1 MTTLSFPKVRL
12 GQKTTSKKKNI
23 KGEHAA
29 SVIESYNLK
38 KRVKRGELVID
49 VGEDPDNPKQ
59 NVTRL
64 RRKWACDELWNRGV
78 ITDEQR
84 YAAERYVIYCEL
96 ACGSS
101 GKSNIYNSILNIRSP
116 KSSSFGPLSK
126 SQHEE
131 YKRLFE
137 IWRELGK
144 FHVDVLNMITLG
156 NMNNNDLSKKLGWD
170 RHYVGGL
177 IMSVFIRLEEV
188 MKKTK

>member
-1 MTTLSFPKVRL
+1 MYAWMVLMARKRS
-12 GQKTTSKKKNI
+12 SKKKTPTI
-23 KGEHAA
+23 PALVKEH
-29 SVIESYNLK
+29 NLTE
-38 KRVKRGELVID
+38 RWHRGELAID

-96 ACGSS
+96 ACGSI

-156 NMNNNDLSKKLGWD
+156 NMNNNDLSKKLGWC
-170 RHYVGGL
+170 RNNTSGL
-177 IMSVFIRLEEV
+177 IMSIFIRLEEII
-188 MKKTK
+188 KL